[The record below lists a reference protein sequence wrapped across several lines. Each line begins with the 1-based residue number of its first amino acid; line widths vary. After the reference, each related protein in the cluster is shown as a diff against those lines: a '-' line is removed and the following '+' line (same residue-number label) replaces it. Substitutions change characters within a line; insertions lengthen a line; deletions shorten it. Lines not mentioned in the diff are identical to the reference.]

1 MSEEKIE
8 KGGISVQTEH
18 IFPVIKRW
26 LYSDKEIFLREIVSN
41 ACDAVTKMKRL
52 VSLGKAEFDGAYRID
67 VRIDP
72 NEKTLT
78 VSDNGIGMSA
88 EEVKKYICQIA
99 LSGALEF
106 IEKYEGENAAG
117 DGIIGHFGLGF
128 YSAFMVSERV
138 DVLTKSFDG
147 SPAAEWS
154 CGENGDY
161 ELAEGDRTERG
172 TDVVM
177 HVTDDEK
184 EFLNKSR
191 IEGLLKK
198 YCAFMPVEIYLEE
211 VGEEEEKKEDKK
223 DEKDAA
229 PKPVNDTSPLWL
241 KNPSDCTDEE
251 YKKFYHD
258 LFGDFN
264 DPLFYVHINADFPLN
279 FKGILYFPKLRHEF
293 ANMEGEVKLYYNQVF
308 VADNIKEV
316 VPEYLMLLKGVLD
329 CPELPLNVSR
339 SYLQNSGYV
348 SKITAHIVK
357 KVCDKLNALFNND
370 RKTFE
375 GFWDDVKPFV
385 EYGCMKD
392 RKFFDRAKAVIVYRT
407 VSGDCLTLDEYLD
420 RTKDKTD
427 GKKVYYA
434 NDLTRQASYISLF
447 EQQEIPVIE
456 LNAII
461 DNQFISFMEDENKDV
476 SFVRVDSEID
486 GVLKGEGEAEKNE
499 RLEAL
504 FKKAAGENTEIAFE
518 NLKSEKTPAMITFTE
533 QQRRFDDM
541 MKLYSARNG
550 MDMPSSAAQKLVV
563 NLKCPIIAKLDGIAA
578 DSSKGELADRMA
590 KQIYMLAVLAQRQL
604 GADETKQ
611 FISDTLE
618 ILGGLS

>member
-52 VSLGKAEFDGAYRID
+52 VGLGKARFDGEYRID
-67 VRIDP
+67 VKIDAA
-72 NEKTLT
+72 EKTLT
-78 VSDNGIGMSA
+78 VSDNGIGMTA

-106 IEKYEGENAAG
+106 IEKYEGESSKG

-161 ELAEGDRTERG
+161 ELCGGDRAGRG

-177 HVTDDEK
+177 HITDDEK
-184 EFLNKSR
+184 EFLNRTR

-211 VGEEEEKKEDKK
+211 VGEEKKDKK
-223 DEKDAA
+223 DGEDLA

-279 FKGILYFPKLRHEF
+279 FRGILYFPKLRHEF

-348 SKITAHIVK
+348 AKITSHIVK

-375 GFWDDVKPFV
+375 GFWSDIKPFV
-385 EYGCMKD
+385 EYGCMRD
-392 RKFFDRAKAVIVYRT
+392 RKFFDRARSVIVYRT
-407 VSGDCLTLDEYLD
+407 TDGECLTLDEYLD
-420 RTKDKTD
+420 RTKEKTD

-434 NDLTRQASYISLF
+434 NDRTRQASYISLF
-447 EQQEIPVIE
+447 AQQEIPVIE
-456 LNAII
+456 LDAII

-476 SFVRVDSEID
+476 SFVRVDSEVD
-486 GVLKGEGEAEKNE
+486 GVLKGEGEAVKNE

-550 MDMPSSAAQKLVV
+550 MEMPSSAAQKLVV
-563 NLKCPIIAKLDGIAA
+563 NPRCPIIGKLDAIAA
-578 DSSKGELADRMA
+578 DGSKGELADRLA

-604 GADETKQ
+604 GAEETKQ

-618 ILGGLS
+618 ILEGLG